1 MLQCIIRRKRS
12 SSFGIEILY
21 EHGMVRPA
29 LWSVMT
35 AVATQL
41 GTMNDQMSRRARV
54 CELIESTPWSVVL
67 IDAAGAIAAA
77 SPSARRLL
85 NVQSGSSVVDFLSA
99 HSDGQTRAHFEQ
111 LLACASNNV
120 SVHPYVFQRH
130 EPSLIEI
137 EIAPIS
143 IDNSGWVSVTVYES
157 SRKDVVQRLIQTLHT
172 HLLSLYN
179 TGSLRET
186 CDRLSALLL
195 PAGMSLAVI
204 ARNGEIRYAS
214 PPFETVILD
223 TSLLESALH
232 QNSFLFVSSLAAEPS
247 REIAQGVGSRGHIV
261 CPLPGIGRPA
271 YVLHLWGSA
280 VAPDVQEQTSI
291 IAALIASLL
300 AHSIGHERAT
310 RRQQRLDALVDLSRT
325 ILSLTTTDDALREIC
340 RQTMTLLEADHVG
353 IYLPTNDPNILRCV
367 AVSGAAEHLQGRT
380 LPVIGSLVGR
390 TFREGTTLTF
400 TNLDTEEG
408 VYRPFWEAHHLKA
421 TLLQP
426 LYDGERVVGV
436 LAPGWYTAPELHD
449 DDYQVTRQIAALAAA
464 VVANI
469 PFYQPSLRSEPHDR
483 LSFERTEKL
492 VFSLAPDGNILRCN
506 QSATI
511 WIGAKPGAS
520 FFDFVVPAC
529 KDKVQRYLQDAAA
542 DQHLSPPWTFEVFS
556 VQGQPIALETTA
568 QVIRLDSSA
577 TEIDLICRDVTAQ
590 RTAEQEMQQLHLEL
604 TTLLCISQTI
614 NRATDLDEVLGAT
627 LDILIQ
633 AMNIHAA
640 AIVLHSADGRLQ
652 LKDVRSLSQ
661 TSLARCDHLLTQT
674 FPEEQEALTA
684 GTSQIIDIG
693 ALRTRTPDMPAL
705 TRLPNDA
712 VYLAVVPLV
721 IDGVVIGLLD
731 LLSKQRPF
739 EMRDMELAEAV
750 ASQLAQA
757 IRNAQTNQD
766 MRETSMMNARLYREA
781 EAMRAYLDAI
791 IQNAPDVL
799 IVCRPDMSM
808 QPLNQEP
815 LTALGYQRHE
825 LAGQSL
831 LRLVPPDH
839 RVALT
844 HAWLKVRQSESQ
856 RFEMDLLRADDS
868 RFTALVSFDLIPDY
882 DEVLIV
888 IKDVTELRRLEAQ
901 VRQHEKLA
909 ALGRLIAGAAHEL
922 NNPLAVIL
930 GLSQLQ
936 LGEDIPLSVRSD
948 LEQIERAA
956 RRAAAIVHQL
966 RAFGQRQ
973 TPEFIPLDLS
983 AVINETLQRLEPK
996 IAEENITIT
1005 IDLPPDLPYVLGE
1018 MHQIEQVV
1026 FNIALNAIQALAL
1039 RLSGEPRRL
1048 RFSARA
1054 DAESVVLVIEDT
1066 GPGIEPEHLSRIFEP
1081 FFTTRDVGQGMGMGL
1096 AVVYSIVQQHRG
1108 EVWVESRKGVGTT
1121 FSVRLLR
1128 TDETPQEERTS
1139 ALSIPR
1145 HLSILLVEDDDLVRA
1160 MAQRALERLECRVD
1174 AVSSGDEALARALA
1188 WNYDLVITDLQMP
1201 GLDGVELYE
1210 RLRVLK
1216 PSLRWLILTGD
1227 TMGERSS
1234 GFLQRTGAPVLH
1246 KPFTHDQLIESI
1258 AASLQRDT

>member
-1 MLQCIIRRKRS
+1 M
-12 SSFGIEILY
+12 
-21 EHGMVRPA
+21 
-29 LWSVMT
+29 MT
-35 AVATQL
+35 AVATQF

-54 CELIESTPWSVVL
+54 CELVESTPWSVVL
-67 IDAAGAIAAA
+67 IDAAGVIAAA
-77 SPSARRLL
+77 SASARHLL
-85 NVQSGSSVVDFLSA
+85 NVQAGSSAVDLLPA
-99 HSDGQTRAHFEQ
+99 QSDGQIRAHFEQ
-111 LLACASNNV
+111 ILTCASNNV
-120 SVHPYVFQRH
+120 PGHPYVFRH
-130 EPSLIEI
+130 HDHSPVEI
-137 EIAPIS
+137 EAAPIS
-143 IDNSGWVSVTVYES
+143 INNLGWVSVTAYES
-157 SRKDVVQRLIQTLHT
+157 SRQDVLQCLIQTLHA
-172 HLLSLYN
+172 HLLSLYDA
-179 TGSLRET
+179 SSFREA

-204 ARNGEIRYAS
+204 ARNGQTRYAS

-223 TSLLESALH
+223 ASLLESALQ
-232 QNSFLFVSSLAAEPS
+232 QNSFLFVRSLSAEPS
-247 REIAQGVGSRGHIV
+247 RWIAEGVGSRGHIV
-261 CPLPGIGRPA
+261 FPLPGTRKPEH
-271 YVLHLWGSA
+271 VLHLWGSS
-280 VAPDVQEQTSI
+280 VAPDMQEWTSI
-291 IAALIASLL
+291 VAALIASLL
-300 AHSIGHERAT
+300 AHSIERERAT
-310 RRQQRLDALVDLSRT
+310 QQQQRLDALFDLSRT
-325 ILSLTTTDDALREIC
+325 ILSLTVDDALREIC

-353 IYLPTNDPNILRCV
+353 LYLPTDDPTVLRCAV
-367 AVSGAAEHLQGRT
+367 VSGAAEHLQGRT
-380 LPVIGSLVGR
+380 LPVVGSLVGR
-390 TFREGTTLTF
+390 AFREGALLTF

-408 VYRPFWEAHHLKA
+408 VYRPFWETHHLKA

-426 LYDGERVVGV
+426 LHDGERVIGV
-436 LAPGWYTAPELHD
+436 LAPGWHAAPELHD
-449 DDYQVTRQIAALAAA
+449 DDYQITRQIAALAAA
-464 VVANI
+464 VVANAQI
-469 PFYQPSLRSEPHDR
+469 HQSAFRSEPHDR
-483 LSFERTEKL
+483 PFFEQMEELIFMLTPEGVILQCNHVAANRLGAAPGMSF
-492 VFSLAPDGNILRCN
+492 FSLVTPDYEDLVRRC
-506 QSATI
+506 
-511 WIGAKPGAS
+511 
-520 FFDFVVPAC
+520 
-529 KDKVQRYLQDAAA
+529 LQDAR
-542 DQHLSPPWTFEVFS
+542 DRQRLPRPWTFEMRS
-556 VQGQPIALETTA
+556 VHGKPILIETLV
-568 QVIRLDSSA
+568 QVIQVDAQTSTISLA
-577 TEIDLICRDVTAQ
+577 CRDITA
-590 RTAEQEMQQLHLEL
+590 RRIAEQEMQQLHLEL
-604 TTLLCISQTI
+604 TTLLRVSQTI
-614 NRATDLDEVLGAT
+614 NRATDLDGVLGAT

-640 AIVLHSADGRLQ
+640 AIVLHSVDGRLQ

-661 TSLARCDHLLTQT
+661 TRLERCDHLLAQT

-684 GTSQIIDIG
+684 GTSRIIDIG
-693 ALRTRTPDMPAL
+693 ALRIHTPDMPAL
-705 TRLPNDA
+705 NRMPDDA
-712 VYLAVVPLV
+712 AHLAVVPLV
-721 IDGVVIGLLD
+721 IDGVVIGLLE
-731 LLSKQRPF
+731 LLSKQRSF
-739 EMRDMELAEAV
+739 ETRDMELAEAV
-750 ASQLAQA
+750 ALQLAQA

-831 LRLVPPDH
+831 LRLAPPDH

-844 HAWLKVRQSESQ
+844 HAWLRVRQSESQ
-856 RFEMDLLRADDS
+856 RFEMELLRADDS

-882 DEVLIV
+882 DEVLVV

-909 ALGRLIAGAAHEL
+909 ALGRLVAGAAHEL

-936 LGEDIPLSVRSD
+936 LGEDIPPAVRAD

-966 RAFGQRQ
+966 RAFGQPR
-973 TPEFIPLDLS
+973 TLELAPLDLS
-983 AVINETLQRLEPK
+983 LVVAETLERLSAQ
-996 IAEENITIT
+996 IAAEDVVVTV
-1005 IDLPPDLPYVLGE
+1005 DLPPDTPHVLGE
-1018 MHQIEQVV
+1018 SHQIEQVV

-1039 RLSGEPRRL
+1039 RLPGEPRHL

-1066 GPGIEPEHLSRIFEP
+1066 GLGIAPEHLSRIFEP

-1139 ALSIPR
+1139 AVSIPR
-1145 HLSILLVEDDDLVRA
+1145 HLSILLVEDDDLVRT

-1174 AVSSGDEALARALA
+1174 AVAGGEEALARALA

-1201 GLDGVELYE
+1201 GLDGAELYE
-1210 RLRVLK
+1210 RLRALK

-1246 KPFTHDQLIESI
+1246 KPFTHDQLIQGI
-1258 AASLQRDT
+1258 AVSLRRDT